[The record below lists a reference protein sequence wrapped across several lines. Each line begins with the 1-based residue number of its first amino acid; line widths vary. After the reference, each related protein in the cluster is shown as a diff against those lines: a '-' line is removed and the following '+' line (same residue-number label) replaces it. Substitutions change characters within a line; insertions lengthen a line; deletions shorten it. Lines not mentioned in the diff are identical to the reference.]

1 MDKIRSFMAE
11 HRAAALVAVFLLIV
25 FVGGSAMSAVNVAN
39 HRAQEAASQE
49 GEQGQPAGGQEG
61 QEQQD
66 SRPDQMSDL
75 ISFHRDHPSIY

>member
-1 MDKIRSFMAE
+1 MMHLFRKKRPASVPGASSQSEIRTVPLGYTPEFM
-11 HRAAALVAVFLLIV
+11 LPDTL
-25 FVGGSAMSAVNVAN
+25 
-39 HRAQEAASQE
+39 EASVSSVI
-49 GEQGQPAGGQEG
+49 GTR